1 MAERIYGIDLG
12 TSNSAI
18 SYVDSL
24 GVPVIQENLDGDLS
38 TPSVVWFESKANTVV
53 GKLSREEKLFSP
65 NDVIELVKRSIG
77 TDKKWNFSGKA
88 YTPEE
93 ISSLILRSLVP
104 DEAADD
110 EISAVITVP
119 AYFGAKER
127 EATRNAGQIANFNV
141 LELVA
146 EPVAAALYYDS
157 KQPLKDKTLLVYD
170 LGGGTFD
177 ATIVQGIDNTFRVI
191 ATDGDARLG
200 GADWDKALGEF
211 ILDKFIEQT
220 GDEEAE
226 NDETFVA
233 KLHEQTVNCKEA
245 LSNAE
250 SATVRLA
257 SDSGSRAKIA
267 VTREDLER
275 VTAPLLEQ
283 TEIPLTRVLETA
295 KEKEPGLTID
305 EVILVGGS
313 SRMTAVT
320 KLVERLT
327 GKKPLLVEPDL
338 AVAKGAALAA
348 MISKLGGVVNAES
361 SPAVQQQSIA
371 QIAAE
376 TGIDAGQLAALS
388 EKKVAN
394 VLPKSIGIRVVD
406 HLNNPYIDY
415 LVNQNDMIPLSE
427 PVVREYST
435 VADGQEEV
443 DLTLYQQASDVPSED
458 VALNDIISGSESML
472 TGIPPLPKGQPI
484 QVKFFVAADGMI
496 TVEGT
501 HVPSGRSIESHVRI
515 GVMNEEEISAARTT
529 MMKVSVS
536 QGDN

>member
-1 MAERIYGIDLG
+1 M
-12 TSNSAI
+12 
-18 SYVDSL
+18 
-24 GVPVIQENLDGDLS
+24 
-38 TPSVVWFESKANTVV
+38 
-53 GKLSREEKLFSP
+53 
-65 NDVIELVKRSIG
+65 
-77 TDKKWNFSGKA
+77 
-88 YTPEE
+88 
-93 ISSLILRSLVP
+93 
-104 DEAADD
+104 
-110 EISAVITVP
+110 
-119 AYFGAKER
+119 
-127 EATRNAGQIANFNV
+127 
-141 LELVA
+141 
-146 EPVAAALYYDS
+146 
-157 KQPLKDKTLLVYD
+157 
-170 LGGGTFD
+170 
-177 ATIVQGIDNTFRVI
+177 
-191 ATDGDARLG
+191 
-200 GADWDKALGEF
+200 
-211 ILDKFIEQT
+211 
-220 GDEEAE
+220 
-226 NDETFVA
+226 
-233 KLHEQTVNCKEA
+233 
-245 LSNAE
+245 
-250 SATVRLA
+250 RLA

-415 LVNQNDMIPLSE
+415 LVNQNLS
-427 PVVREYST
+427 
-435 VADGQEEV
+435 
-443 DLTLYQQASDVPSED
+443 L
-458 VALNDIISGSESML
+458 IHI
-472 TGIPPLPKGQPI
+472 
-484 QVKFFVAADGMI
+484 
-496 TVEGT
+496 
-501 HVPSGRSIESHVRI
+501 
-515 GVMNEEEISAARTT
+515 
-529 MMKVSVS
+529 
-536 QGDN
+536 

>member
-53 GKLSREEKLFSP
+53 GKLAREEKLFSP

-283 TEIPLTRVLETA
+283 TEIPLTRVLDTA

>member
-53 GKLSREEKLFSP
+53 GKLAREEKLFSP

-77 TDKKWNFSGKA
+77 TDKKWNFSGKP

-93 ISSLILRSLVP
+93 ISSLVLRSLVP

-501 HVPSGRSIESHVRI
+501 HVPSGRSIESRVRI

>member
-18 SYVDSL
+18 TYVDSL

-53 GKLSREEKLFSP
+53 GKLAREEKLFSP

-515 GVMNEEEISAARTT
+515 GVMHEEEISAARTT

>member
-53 GKLSREEKLFSP
+53 GKLAREEKLFSP

-338 AVAKGAALAA
+338 AVAKGAALAV

>member
-38 TPSVVWFESKANTVV
+38 TPSVVWFESQANTVV
-53 GKLSREEKLFSP
+53 GKLAREEKLFSP

>member
-53 GKLSREEKLFSP
+53 GKLAREEKLFSP
-65 NDVIELVKRSIG
+65 NDVVELVKRSIG

-104 DEAADD
+104 DEAVDD

-295 KEKEPGLTID
+295 REKEPGLTID

>member
-53 GKLSREEKLFSP
+53 GKLAREEKLFSP
-65 NDVIELVKRSIG
+65 NDVVELVKRSIG

-104 DEAADD
+104 DEAVDD

-435 VADGQEEV
+435 IADGQEEV

>member
-18 SYVDSL
+18 TYVDSL

-53 GKLSREEKLFSP
+53 GKLAREEKLFSP

>member
-18 SYVDSL
+18 TYVDSL

-53 GKLSREEKLFSP
+53 GKLAREEKLFSP

-177 ATIVQGIDNTFRVI
+177 ATIVKGIDNTFRVI

>member
-53 GKLSREEKLFSP
+53 GKLAREEKLFSP

-77 TDKKWNFSGKA
+77 TDKKWNFSGKP

-501 HVPSGRSIESHVRI
+501 HVPSGRSIESRVRI

>member
-53 GKLSREEKLFSP
+53 GKLAREEKLFSP

-77 TDKKWNFSGKA
+77 TDKKWNFSGKP

-427 PVVREYST
+427 PVVREYAT
-435 VADGQEEV
+435 IADGQEEV

-458 VALNDIISGSESML
+458 VTLNDIISGSESML

>member
-53 GKLSREEKLFSP
+53 GKLAREEKLFSP

-77 TDKKWNFSGKA
+77 TDKKWNFSGKP

-93 ISSLILRSLVP
+93 ISSLILRSLIP

-501 HVPSGRSIESHVRI
+501 HVPSGRSIESRVRI

>member
-53 GKLSREEKLFSP
+53 GKLAREEKLFSP

-427 PVVREYST
+427 PVVREYAT
-435 VADGQEEV
+435 IADGQEEV

>member
-53 GKLSREEKLFSP
+53 GKLAREEKLFSP

-200 GADWDKALGEF
+200 GADWDKALGES

>member
-53 GKLSREEKLFSP
+53 GKLAREEKLFSP

-93 ISSLILRSLVP
+93 VSSLILRSLVP

>member
-53 GKLSREEKLFSP
+53 GKLAREEKLFSP

-515 GVMNEEEISAARTT
+515 GVMNEDEISAARTT

>member
-53 GKLSREEKLFSP
+53 GKLAREEKLFSP

-157 KQPLKDKTLLVYD
+157 KQPLKDKNLLVYD

>member
-53 GKLSREEKLFSP
+53 GKLAREEKLFSP

-338 AVAKGAALAA
+338 AVDKGAALAA

>member
-1 MAERIYGIDLG
+1 MTERIYGIDLG

-53 GKLSREEKLFSP
+53 GKLAREEKLFSP

-77 TDKKWNFSGKA
+77 TDKKWNFSGKP

-501 HVPSGRSIESHVRI
+501 HVPSGRSIESRVRI

>member
-53 GKLSREEKLFSP
+53 GKLAREEKLFSP

-295 KEKEPGLTID
+295 KEKELGLTID

>member
-1 MAERIYGIDLG
+1 MTERIYGIDLG

-53 GKLSREEKLFSP
+53 GKLAREEKLFSP

-77 TDKKWNFSGKA
+77 TDKKWNFSGKP

-93 ISSLILRSLVP
+93 ISSLILRSLIP

-501 HVPSGRSIESHVRI
+501 HVPSGRSIESRVRI